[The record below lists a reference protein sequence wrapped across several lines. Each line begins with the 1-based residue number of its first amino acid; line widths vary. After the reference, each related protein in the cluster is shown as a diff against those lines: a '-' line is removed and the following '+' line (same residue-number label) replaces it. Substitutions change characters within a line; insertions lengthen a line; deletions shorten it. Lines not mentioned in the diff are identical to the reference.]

1 MPYLC
6 HVNLLSLIM
15 FKTNQPKETMTIT
28 LEKAIL
34 IIKQHG
40 NLDEIYDFFN
50 QLGTKKDYKLKDVK
64 LWLGY

>member
-1 MPYLC
+1 MPNYS
-6 HVNLLSLIM
+6 HNNLL
-15 FKTNQPKETMTIT
+15 
-28 LEKAIL
+28 IL

-64 LWLGY
+64 SWLGY

>member
-1 MPYLC
+1 MY
-6 HVNLLSLIM
+6 M
-15 FKTNQPKETMTIT
+15 FKTNKPKETMTIT

>member
-1 MPYLC
+1 MD
-6 HVNLLSLIM
+6 M
-15 FKTNQPKETMTIT
+15 FKTNQPEETMTIT

-64 LWLGY
+64 SWLGY